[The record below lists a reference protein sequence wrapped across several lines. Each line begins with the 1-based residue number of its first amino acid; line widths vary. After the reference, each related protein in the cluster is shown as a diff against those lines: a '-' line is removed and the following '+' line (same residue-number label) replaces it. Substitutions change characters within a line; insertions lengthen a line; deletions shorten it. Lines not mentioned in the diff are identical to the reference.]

1 MSALADASMWKC
13 VVLQCLVAMSVVLQ
27 CVGGGQIPSPQWL
40 AASFPV
46 PLLQCVVV
54 QYVVLQCVALQWVGG
69 GTYQALSG
77 SKHFF
82 RIFDLHLNLLVFV
95 RGSGKGVLA
104 RRLCL
109 LHISREL
116 CICEL
121 QWTGTYIFKHR
132 KLCVYGNDEGVLAGR
147 LGLLRV
153 SHELCICI
161 HIHGSCKVCIYVY
174 RRHVYIAVDGYIYI

>member
-1 MSALADASMWKC
+1 VSALADASMCC
-13 VVLQCLVAMSVVLQ
+13 VAVFGAMSVVLQ

-116 CICEL
+116 CICVL
-121 QWTGTYIFKHR
+121 QWTGTYIFEHR

-161 HIHGSCKVCIYVY
+161 HIHGSCKVCIYAY
-174 RRHVYIAVDGYIYI
+174 RRHVYVAVDGYVYI